1 MMYVNKF
8 INHNNAQL
16 IFTAHSTY
24 LFNSNDLE
32 RDELYI
38 VDKNLIGKSKLYSLS
53 EFRNLRI
60 DADYEKNICQVNL
73 VVFDLDF
80 RSYYG

>member
-1 MMYVNKF
+1 MMYISN
-8 INHNNAQL
+8 NNAQL
-16 IFTAHSTY
+16 IFTVHFTY
-24 LFNSNDLE
+24 LFNSNDL
-32 RDELYI
+32 RRNELYI
-38 VDKNLIGKSKLYSLS
+38 VDKDLIGKSKLYSLS
-53 EFRNLRI
+53 EFRNLII